1 MNSNNMKND
10 LSETA
15 FEERDFSHANTFDLV
30 KNT

>member
-1 MNSNNMKND
+1 MNSKNMKSD

-15 FEERDFSHANTFDLV
+15 FEERDFSQANTFDLV